1 MKQQLSQAGKSGW
14 TLIDLLADF
23 HLLLFLTDLLGM
35 DEVRVGLEARRPSQP
50 PLSVLPHTPPLPP
63 IITAT
68 RQSILI
74 HRFIK
79 TRTHTR
85 TQVKVLCR
93 SVVDRGVPLGEG
105 HVDLLRAI
113 AGME

>member
-1 MKQQLSQAGKSGW
+1 MKAQLAQAGKSGW

-35 DEVRVGLEARRPSQP
+35 DEV
-50 PLSVLPHTPPLPP
+50 
-63 IITAT
+63 
-68 RQSILI
+68 
-74 HRFIK
+74 
-79 TRTHTR
+79 
-85 TQVKVLCR
+85 KVVCR

>member
-1 MKQQLSQAGKSGW
+1 MKAQLAQAGKSGW
-14 TLIDLLADF
+14 TLTDLLADF

-35 DEVRVGLEARRPSQP
+35 DEV
-50 PLSVLPHTPPLPP
+50 
-63 IITAT
+63 
-68 RQSILI
+68 
-74 HRFIK
+74 
-79 TRTHTR
+79 
-85 TQVKVLCR
+85 KVVAR